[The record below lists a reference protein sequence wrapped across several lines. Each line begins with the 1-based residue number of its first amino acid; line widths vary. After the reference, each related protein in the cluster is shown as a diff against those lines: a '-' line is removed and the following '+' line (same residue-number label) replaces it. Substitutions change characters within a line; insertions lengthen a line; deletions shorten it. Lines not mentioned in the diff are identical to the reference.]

1 MENLDRSQEMPSQI
15 MENLLTGFKIPEEKQ
30 MLLYTHIRLAYLFS
44 KYEARVQCVQA
55 RLQALAI
62 LGLYCVTVHPHQ
74 TGILVLQVQG
84 SCTVCTGKAAGAG
97 NIRFVLCYC
106 TRISDW
112 HTYSPSISSHTV
124 CTSKAAGARNS
135 RFVLC
140 YCTPISDWH
149 TCSPSTRLVYSMY
162 RQGCRLWQF

>member
-62 LGLYCVTVHPHQ
+62 LGLYFVTVHIHQ
-74 TGILVLQVQG
+74 IGVLILQVQG
-84 SCTVCTGKAAGAG
+84 SRTVCTGKATGAG

-106 TRISDW
+106 TLA
-112 HTYSPSISSHTV
+112 SSETVILVLQVWGSCTV
-124 CTSKAAGARNS
+124 CTGKAAGSGNS
-135 RFVLC
+135 RFVWYHIIHVGL
-140 YCTPISDWH
+140 
-149 TCSPSTRLVYSMY
+149 
-162 RQGCRLWQF
+162 